1 MSGVPGGCGMDDE
14 TLIRTLIAARF
25 ASLDWGPDRDADWA
39 GFEEGFIPE
48 AQLFGAKRP
57 ARACSAG
64 AFADRLRRLRDNG
77 VLDSFSPE
85 LAVCEVRAVGSVA
98 VALAGCEMIQNGS
111 EVTRQVAVFLLVKEP
126 EGWRIA
132 AQAWDVVD
140 DIAAAFEAEEPGAG

>member
-1 MSGVPGGCGMDDE
+1 M
-14 TLIRTLIAARF
+14 
-25 ASLDWGPDRDADWA
+25 
-39 GFEEGFIPE
+39 
-48 AQLFGAKRP
+48 KRP

-111 EVTRQVAVFLLVKEP
+111 EVTRQVAVFLLVKEL